1 MKELSKF
8 QNPTAYPCPR
18 VYMSCPAQISGVKK
32 QEKQQESKEEPEA
45 CKGKI
50 AEHENIKATSNEPQ
64 GTPTS
69 YEKNTR
75 IAQSAV
81 TSEDIFSD
89 GGSDIVTSDTEKDDS
104 QKSSYKVNEAVL
116 SALVQTEK
124 EQASGEEKYSNDTE
138 AGKCNPSGNAKASKH
153 NPSDSIEVSKCNPSG
168 SIEVCKY
175 NSSGSCEQQIHS
187 IDVSKIVPNPNQ
199 PRKTFPE
206 FSILKLADSIQQF
219 GIIQPLTVRK
229 IGEEYEL
236 IAGERR
242 LRAAKEIGL
251 TTVPCIIISSTEE
264 KSAQISII
272 ENLIREDLNIFE
284 QALAIETLID
294 TYGLTQEQVA
304 KKLSSSQSFIA
315 NKLRLLRL
323 STSEREEIIKN
334 GLTERHARSLL
345 RIKDVEKRQSVLD
358 YIVQNCLN
366 VNETEVYIDSVLNR
380 EKSKDDGSAPKKKHE
395 YKDSNAFYTA
405 IIKAL
410 DCARYSEL
418 PIKTRKIVGES
429 FTEITII
436 IPNSAENES
445 IDDNNQMAHHIE

>member
-18 VYMSCPAQISGVKK
+18 VYMSCQAHISGVKK

-50 AEHENIKATSNEPQ
+50 AEQENIKATSNEPQ
-64 GTPTS
+64 GTSTS

-89 GGSDIVTSDTEKDDS
+89 GGSDIVTSDTEKDGS
-104 QKSSYKVNEAVL
+104 QKSSYKVKEAVL

-124 EQASGEEKYSNDTE
+124 EQASGEEKYSNGTE
-138 AGKCNPSGNAKASKH
+138 AEKCNPSGNAKASKH
-153 NPSDSIEVSKCNPSG
+153 NPRDSIEASKCNPS
-168 SIEVCKY
+168 
-175 NSSGSCEQQIHS
+175 SSHEQQIHS
-187 IDVSKIVPNPNQ
+187 IDVGKIVPNPNQ
-199 PRKTFPE
+199 PRKAFPE

-366 VNETEVYIDSVLNR
+366 VNETEVYVDSVLNG

-395 YKDSNAFYTA
+395 YKDSNAFYSA

-445 IDDNNQMAHHIE
+445 IDDNSQMAHHIE